1 MDTRP
6 TCIIHQA
13 VFRQMECSA
22 LAELKMN
29 KKEEYNREYIGMYD
43 KLQRYLQYFDILPV
57 LFS

>member
-1 MDTRP
+1 MDIRP
-6 TCIIHQA
+6 IIHQA

-22 LAELKMN
+22 LTELKMN

>member
-1 MDTRP
+1 MDIRP
-6 TCIIHQA
+6 IIHQA

-29 KKEEYNREYIGMYD
+29 KKEKNNREYIGMYD

>member
-1 MDTRP
+1 MDIRP
-6 TCIIHQA
+6 IIHHA

-57 LFS
+57 VFS

>member
-1 MDTRP
+1 MDIRP
-6 TCIIHQA
+6 IIHQA
-13 VFRQMECSA
+13 VFRQKECSA

-29 KKEEYNREYIGMYD
+29 KKEKYNREYIGMYD

>member
-1 MDTRP
+1 MDIRP
-6 TCIIHQA
+6 IIHQA

-29 KKEEYNREYIGMYD
+29 KKEGYNREYIGMYD

-57 LFS
+57 VFS

>member
-1 MDTRP
+1 MDIRP
-6 TCIIHQA
+6 IIHQA

-29 KKEEYNREYIGMYD
+29 KKEEYNRVYIGMYD
-43 KLQRYLQYFDILPV
+43 KLQRCLQYFDILPM

>member
-1 MDTRP
+1 MDIRP
-6 TCIIHQA
+6 IIHQA

-29 KKEEYNREYIGMYD
+29 KKEQYNLENIGMYD